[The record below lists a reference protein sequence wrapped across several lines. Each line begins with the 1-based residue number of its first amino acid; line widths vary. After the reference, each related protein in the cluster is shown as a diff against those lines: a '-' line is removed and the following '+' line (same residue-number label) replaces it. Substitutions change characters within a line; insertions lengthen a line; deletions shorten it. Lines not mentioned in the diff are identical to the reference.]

1 MIAAGTQ
8 HGHISASTFGVS
20 SNSSSKT
27 TTSSTARNR
36 PYGEA
41 VTHAGYYYMD
51 RFAVLVRLALF

>member
-20 SNSSSKT
+20 SNSNSKT